1 MNKILHSL
9 HSIQNDYITFN
20 KFLQRMYLCFAPMD
34 WITNC
39 ATRLITSQIFEKY
52 WKKEDSLE
60 LRTEFMN
67 VDGFLIN
74 PHQVIKHA
82 LTTEWKKPILQI
94 YWWKEETLIQ
104 ATEKIQNEYSDLF
117 SGIELNTGC
126 PSNTVMKVWWWSDM
140 LKDKSKTLK
149 IIQKLSEIQGS
160 LPFSLKTRAW
170 LNENDKGEQIEFITK
185 ASKFCTKI
193 SIHWRTLKQ
202 LYSGDSD
209 RNFICEVKEK
219 IWNSKCKIIGNGW
232 INSYND
238 AKNKLSKFNLDGIM
252 IGQATIWNPRIFTP
266 HEPTPEEKLETILK
280 HLDYNIACDQ
290 WFDEKIAN
298 KSWEIITQDL
308 NISLERIENKVKEN
322 QNKSDLQPHTIV
334 EFRKFLFQY
343 VKWIPW
349 SKEWKQQVLTC
360 KNYQELKEQIIG
372 LFRK

>member
-1 MNKILHSL
+1 M
-9 HSIQNDYITFN
+9 Q
-20 KFLQRMYLCFAPMD
+20 LCFAPMD

-39 ATRLITSQIFEKY
+39 ATRLITKNIFEKY
-52 WKKEDSLE
+52 WKKEDSLD

-82 LTTEWKKPILQI
+82 LTTQWEKPILQI

-126 PSNTVMKVWWWSDM
+126 PSNTVMKVWGWSDM

-160 LPFSLKTRAW
+160 LSFSLKTRAW
-170 LNENDKGEQIEFITK
+170 LNDWDKVEQMEFLVKT
-185 ASKFCTKI
+185 SKYCSKI
-193 SIHWRTLKQ
+193 SIHGRTLKQ
-202 LYSGDSD
+202 LYTGDSD
-209 RNFICEVKEK
+209 WNFIREVKEK
-219 IWNSKCKIIGNGW
+219 IWNSRCRIIWNGW

-238 AKNKLSKFNLDGIM
+238 AENKLSEFNLDWIM
-252 IGQATIWNPRIFTP
+252 IGQAAIWNPRIFTP
-266 HEPTPEEKLETILK
+266 HEPTSEEKLETVLQ
-280 HLDYNIACDQ
+280 HLDYSIACDQ
-290 WFDEKIAN
+290 WFDEKITN
-298 KSWEIITQDL
+298 KSWDITIQDL
-308 NISLERIENKVKEN
+308 NIPFEWLENRVREN
-322 QNKSDLQPHTIV
+322 QNKSNLQPHTIV

-349 SKEWKQQVLTC
+349 SKEWKQKVLCC
-360 KNYQELKEQIIG
+360 KDYQQLKDQIID
-372 LFRK
+372 LFERVD